1 MVKKDGVNFY
11 KQSHLYKM
19 LPQFYQN
26 CFQRQLK
33 KAEYL
38 TRQILVFL
46 LQVHQEV
53 SIELLATVMPSPI
66 AFESR
71 RRALQRFLKLPAL
84 NIEKLWFPLIKY
96 FFWTQFNKQKELIV
110 AIDRTQCHDRNI
122 AVLKKVRYALSPMP
136 YPLCPIPYAHEYLIF
151 LRKAIISCRVKY
163 GRL

>member
-11 KQSHLYKM
+11 KQPHIYKM

-46 LQVHQEV
+46 LQVNQEV
-53 SIELLATVMPSPI
+53 SIELLATVMPYPI

-71 RRALQRFLKLPAL
+71 RRALQRFLKLPART
-84 NIEKLWFPLIKY
+84 IEKLWFPLIKY

-110 AIDRTQCHDRNI
+110 AIDRTQWRDRNI
-122 AVLKKVRYALSPMP
+122 FFI
-136 YPLCPIPYAHEYLIF
+136 CLIW
-151 LRKAIISCRVKY
+151 
-163 GRL
+163 

>member
-11 KQSHLYKM
+11 KQPYLYTM

-46 LQVHQEV
+46 LQAHQV
-53 SIELLATVMPSPI
+53 SIELLATVMPYPI

-71 RRALQRFLKLPAL
+71 RRAILRFLKLRNL
-84 NIEKLWFPLIKY
+84 NIKKLWFPLIKY
-96 FFWTQFNKQKELIV
+96 ILMTQFNKQKELIV
-110 AIDRTQCHDRNI
+110 AIDRTQWRDRNI
-122 AVLKKVRYALSPMP
+122 FSSA
-136 YPLCPIPYAHEYLIF
+136 
-151 LRKAIISCRVKY
+151 
-163 GRL
+163 